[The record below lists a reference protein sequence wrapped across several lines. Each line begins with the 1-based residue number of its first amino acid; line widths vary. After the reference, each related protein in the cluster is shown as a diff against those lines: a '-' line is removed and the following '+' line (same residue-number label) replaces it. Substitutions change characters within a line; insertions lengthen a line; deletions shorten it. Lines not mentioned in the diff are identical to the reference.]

1 MSEAPSLSAVAA
13 SGRYR
18 LANATVPA
26 ILVDALAGEG
36 LLLADIDIAEGRIA
50 VVRPAGQAPDDIPAH
65 NLARRMVLPGFVDV
79 HTHLDKG
86 HISPRRP
93 NPDGTFMSALLAV
106 KGDREA
112 NWSVADVRRRMEF
125 SLRCAYAHGTVAIR
139 THLDSLPPQ
148 EAISWPLFAEI
159 REAWKDR
166 IALQGVALLGI
177 DQLLDLDVLTQVA
190 RQVKSVGGL
199 LGGAMAFH
207 PRMDE
212 AIRQALSVAAEYGL
226 DVDLHLDETQEP
238 QSGGLRLLADAVIET
253 GFRGQ
258 VTAGHCCAL
267 ARQGSDEAKRTIERV
282 AEARINIVTLPMCN
296 LYLQDRGD
304 GRVTPRYRGVTLI
317 RELLAAGVNV
327 CAASDN
333 TRDPFYAYGD
343 LDGLEVLRETVRIG
357 QLDHPLT
364 DAPAL
369 VTRNPAELMGVGS
382 GKLTAGQTADL
393 VVLRGRDWGEV
404 LSRPESGRVVLRAGR
419 MLDRTLP
426 DYAELDDLMGV

>member
-50 VVRPAGQAPDDIPAH
+50 AVRPAGQAPDDIPAH

-139 THLDSLPPQ
+139 THLNSLPPQ

-369 VTRNPAELMGVGS
+369 VTRNPAE
-382 GKLTAGQTADL
+382 TH
-393 VVLRGRDWGEV
+393 GRWKRQAHRRAN
-404 LSRPESGRVVLRAGR
+404 SRSGRSTRPRLGR
-419 MLDRTLP
+419 SSVAARKRTCGP
-426 DYAELDDLMGV
+426 ARRSDARQDLTRLC